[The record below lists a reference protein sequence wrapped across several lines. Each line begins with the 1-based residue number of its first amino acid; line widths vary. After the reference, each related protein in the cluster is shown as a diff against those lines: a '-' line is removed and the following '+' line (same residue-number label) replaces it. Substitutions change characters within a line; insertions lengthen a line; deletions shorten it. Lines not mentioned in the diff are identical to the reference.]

1 MKDLKHPVKPFFQK
15 ESDVDVT
22 ILSNEESDAEEEYH
36 TNIDDLL
43 VLRHLTH
50 TGYNEL

>member
-1 MKDLKHPVKPFFQK
+1 MKDLKHPVKPFFQN

-22 ILSNEESDAEEEYH
+22 ILSNEEEEYH